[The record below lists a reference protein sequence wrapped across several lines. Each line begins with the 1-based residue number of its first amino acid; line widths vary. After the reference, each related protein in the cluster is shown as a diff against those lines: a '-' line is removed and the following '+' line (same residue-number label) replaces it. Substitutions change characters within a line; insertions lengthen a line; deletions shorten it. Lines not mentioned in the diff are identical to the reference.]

1 VEKDFSLPALMQ
13 INTDYRSRF
22 SSSSSTAAVSELS
35 SKKTVNKITENIK
48 INSLDDDSA
57 SLSINEDHLAKK
69 YFFEIL
75 MSLDDGINIISTVL
89 FNLNS
94 VQDIVSA
101 LGKPHTDTNSLINEI
116 ENIKNQS
123 EFNSQKLL
131 DGRFLKD
138 IKLWK
143 KDNSSFIIDFRNPEN
158 GGQSES
164 SVDFNIKDTSSEG
177 NLVSGLTVSL
187 KELAINKNPDDFSQ
201 LNNNIQRME
210 EHALKLK
217 ATILD
222 YYKQLEAIIKNL
234 STKSNFSDVKVNLF
248 LNGIKKEFTEKSAM
262 SMLMQVS
269 ENHASAL
276 SLLP

>member
-1 VEKDFSLPALMQ
+1 MQ

-22 SSSSSTAAVSELS
+22 SNSSTAAVSELG

-48 INSLDDDSA
+48 INRLDDDSA

-75 MSLDDGINIISTVL
+75 MGLDDGINIINTVL

-101 LGKPHTDTNSLINEI
+101 LAKPHQDTNSLINEI
-116 ENIKNQS
+116 ENIKNHS

-131 DGRFLKD
+131 DGCFLKD

-158 GGQSES
+158 GGQSKS

-177 NLVSGLTVSL
+177 NLVSGLTIEL
-187 KELAINKNPDDFSQ
+187 KELTINKNPNDFLK
-201 LNNNIQRME
+201 LNKNIQRME

-217 ATILD
+217 ATLLD
-222 YYKQLEAIIKNL
+222 YYKQLETIIQNL
-234 STKSNFSDVKVNLF
+234 STKSNFSDIKLNLF
-248 LNGIKKEFTEKSAM
+248 LNGIKNEFTEKSAM
-262 SMLMQVS
+262 SMLTQVS
-269 ENHASAL
+269 KNQANAI

>member
-1 VEKDFSLPALMQ
+1 MEKDFSLPALMQ

-22 SSSSSTAAVSELS
+22 SNSSTAAVSELS

-48 INSLDDDSA
+48 INRLDDDSA
-57 SLSINEDHLAKK
+57 SLSINEDHLAKR

-75 MSLDDGINIISTVL
+75 MGLDDGINIISTVL

-101 LGKPHTDTNSLINEI
+101 LAKPHADANSLIDEI
-116 ENIKNQS
+116 EKIKNES

-131 DGRFLKD
+131 DGSFLKD
-138 IKLWK
+138 IKLWR

-158 GGQSES
+158 GGQLES
-164 SVDFNIKDTSSEG
+164 SIDFNIKDISSEG
-177 NLVSGLTVSL
+177 NLVSGLRVPL
-187 KELAINKNPDDFSQ
+187 KELAINKNPNDFSK

-210 EHALKLK
+210 KHALKLK
-217 ATILD
+217 AIILD
-222 YYKQLEAIIKNL
+222 YYKQLEAIIQNL
-234 STKSNFSDVKVNLF
+234 STKSNFSDLKLNLF
-248 LNGIKKEFTEKSAM
+248 LTGIKKEFTEKSAI
-262 SMLMQVS
+262 SMLTQIT
-269 ENHASAL
+269 ENHANAV

>member
-1 VEKDFSLPALMQ
+1 MEKDFSLPALMQ

-22 SSSSSTAAVSELS
+22 ANSSTAAVSELN

-48 INSLDDDSA
+48 INRLDDDSA

-101 LGKPHTDTNSLINEI
+101 LGKPHSDTNNLINEI

-131 DGRFLKD
+131 DGSFLKD
-138 IKLWK
+138 IQLWK
-143 KDNSSFIIDFRNPEN
+143 KDNSSFTIDFRNPEN
-158 GGQSES
+158 GGQSGS

-177 NLVSGLTVSL
+177 NLVSGLTVAL
-187 KELAINKNPDDFSQ
+187 KELAINRNPDDFLK
-201 LNNNIQRME
+201 LNKNIQRME
-210 EHALKLK
+210 EHALELK
-217 ATILD
+217 TTILD
-222 YYKQLEAIIKNL
+222 YYKQLESIIQNL
-234 STKSNFSDVKVNLF
+234 STKSNFSDLKLNLF
-248 LNGIKKEFTEKSAM
+248 LNGIKNEFTKKSAM

>member
-1 VEKDFSLPALMQ
+1 MEKDFSLPALMQ

-22 SSSSSTAAVSELS
+22 SSSSTAAVSELS
-35 SKKTVNKITENIK
+35 SKKTINKITESIK
-48 INSLDDDSA
+48 INRLDDDSA
-57 SLSINEDHLAKK
+57 SLSINDEHLAKK

-75 MSLDDGINIISTVL
+75 MGLDDGITIISTVL

-101 LGKPHTDTNSLINEI
+101 LGKPHQDTNSLINEI

-131 DGRFLKD
+131 DGSFLKD
-138 IKLWK
+138 IQLWTN
-143 KDNSSFIIDFRNPEN
+143 DNSSFIIDFRNSEN

-177 NLVSGLTVSL
+177 NLVSGLTVAL
-187 KELAINKNPDDFSQ
+187 KELAINRNPDDFLK
-201 LNNNIQRME
+201 LNKNIQRME
-210 EHALKLK
+210 EHALELK
-217 ATILD
+217 TTILD
-222 YYKQLEAIIKNL
+222 YYKQLESIIQNL
-234 STKSNFSDVKVNLF
+234 STKSNFSDMKLNLF
-248 LNGIKKEFTEKSAM
+248 LTGIKKEFTEKSAM
-262 SMLMQVS
+262 SMLTQVS
-269 ENHASAL
+269 KNQANAI

>member
-22 SSSSSTAAVSELS
+22 ANGSTTAVSELS

-101 LGKPHTDTNSLINEI
+101 LAKPHTDTNSLINEI

>member
-1 VEKDFSLPALMQ
+1 MEKDFSLPALMQ

-22 SSSSSTAAVSELS
+22 SNSSTAAVSELS

-48 INSLDDDSA
+48 INRLDDDSA

-75 MSLDDGINIISTVL
+75 MGLDDGINIISTVL

-94 VQDIVSA
+94 AQDIVSA
-101 LGKPHTDTNSLINEI
+101 LKRPNADTNSLINEI

-131 DGRFLKD
+131 DGSFLKD

-187 KELAINKNPDDFSQ
+187 KELAINKNPDDFSK
-201 LNNNIQRME
+201 LNSNIQRME
-210 EHALKLK
+210 KHALELK
-217 ATILD
+217 TIILD
-222 YYKQLEAIIKNL
+222 HYKQLETIIQNL
-234 STKSNFSDVKVNLF
+234 STKSNFSDAKLNLF
-248 LNGIKKEFTEKSAM
+248 LSGIKKEFTEKSAM
-262 SMLMQVS
+262 SMLTQVS
-269 ENHASAL
+269 ENHANAV

>member
-1 VEKDFSLPALMQ
+1 VEKDFSLPVLMQ

-22 SSSSSTAAVSELS
+22 ANSSTAAVSELN

-48 INSLDDDSA
+48 INRLDDDSA

-75 MSLDDGINIISTVL
+75 MGLDDGINIISTVL

-101 LGKPHTDTNSLINEI
+101 LGKPHSDTNSLINEI

-131 DGRFLKD
+131 DGSFLKD
-138 IKLWK
+138 IQLWK
-143 KDNSSFIIDFRNPEN
+143 KDSSSFTIDFRNPEN
-158 GGQSES
+158 GGELKS
-164 SVDFNIKDTSSEG
+164 SIDFNIENISSEG

-187 KELAINKNPDDFSQ
+187 KELAINKNPNDFSK
-201 LNNNIQRME
+201 LNKNIQRME
-210 EHALKLK
+210 EHALELK
-217 ATILD
+217 TTILD
-222 YYKQLEAIIKNL
+222 YYKQLETVIQNL
-234 STKSNFSDVKVNLF
+234 STKSNFSDLKLNLF
-248 LNGIKKEFTEKSAM
+248 LNGIKKDFTEKSAM
-262 SMLMQVS
+262 SMLTQIS
-269 ENHASAL
+269 ENHANAIN
-276 SLLP
+276 LLP

>member
-1 VEKDFSLPALMQ
+1 MEKDFSLPALMQ

-22 SSSSSTAAVSELS
+22 ANSSSTAVSSLN

-57 SLSINEDHLAKK
+57 SLSISEDHLAKK
-69 YFFEIL
+69 HFFEIL
-75 MSLDDGINIISTVL
+75 MDLDDGINIINTVL
-89 FNLNS
+89 LNLNS

-101 LGKPHTDTNSLINEI
+101 LDKPHQDANNLIQEI

-131 DGRFLKD
+131 DGSFLKN

-143 KDNSSFIIDFRNPEN
+143 KDNSTFIIDFRNPEN
-158 GGQSES
+158 GGQSKS
-164 SVDFNIKDTSSEG
+164 SIDFNIEDISSEG
-177 NLVSGLTVSL
+177 TLVSGLTVSL
-187 KELAINKNPDDFSQ
+187 KELAINKNLENFST
-201 LNNNIQRME
+201 LNKNIRRME
-210 EHALKLK
+210 KHALELK
-217 ATILD
+217 STILD
-222 YYKQLEAIIKNL
+222 YYKQLETIIHNL
-234 STKSNFSDVKVNLF
+234 STKSNFSDTKLNLF

-262 SMLMQVS
+262 SMLTQINK
-269 ENHASAL
+269 NHANAI

>member
-1 VEKDFSLPALMQ
+1 MEKDFSLPALMQ

-22 SSSSSTAAVSELS
+22 ANSSTAAVSELN

-48 INSLDDDSA
+48 INRLDDDSA

-101 LGKPHTDTNSLINEI
+101 LGKPHSDTNNLINEI

-131 DGRFLKD
+131 DGSFLKD
-138 IKLWK
+138 IQLWK
-143 KDNSSFIIDFRNPEN
+143 KDNSSLTIDFRNPEN

-177 NLVSGLTVSL
+177 NLVSGLTVAL
-187 KELAINKNPDDFSQ
+187 KELAINRNPDDFLK
-201 LNNNIQRME
+201 LNKNIQRME
-210 EHALKLK
+210 EHALELK
-217 ATILD
+217 TTILD
-222 YYKQLEAIIKNL
+222 YYKQLESIIQNL
-234 STKSNFSDVKVNLF
+234 STKSNFSDLKLNLF

-262 SMLMQVS
+262 SMLTQIS
-269 ENHASAL
+269 ENHANAI

>member
-22 SSSSSTAAVSELS
+22 SSSSTAAVSELS
-35 SKKTVNKITENIK
+35 SKKTINKITESIK
-48 INSLDDDSA
+48 INRLDDDSA
-57 SLSINEDHLAKK
+57 SLSINDEHLAKK

-75 MSLDDGINIISTVL
+75 MGLDDGITIISTVL

-101 LGKPHTDTNSLINEI
+101 LGKPHQDTNSLINEI

-131 DGRFLKD
+131 DGSFLKD
-138 IKLWK
+138 IQLWTN
-143 KDNSSFIIDFRNPEN
+143 DNSSFIIDFRNPEN
-158 GGQSES
+158 GGQSKS

-187 KELAINKNPDDFSQ
+187 KELAINKNPNDFSK
-201 LNNNIQRME
+201 LNKNIQRME

-222 YYKQLEAIIKNL
+222 YYKQLETIIQNL
-234 STKSNFSDVKVNLF
+234 STKSNFSDIKLNLF
-248 LNGIKKEFTEKSAM
+248 LNGIKNEFTKKSAM
-262 SMLMQVS
+262 SMLTQVS
-269 ENHASAL
+269 KNQANAVG
-276 SLLP
+276 LLP

>member
-22 SSSSSTAAVSELS
+22 ANGSTTAVSELS

-138 IKLWK
+138 VKLWK
-143 KDNSSFIIDFRNPEN
+143 QDNSSFIIDFRNPEN
-158 GGQSES
+158 GGQSKS

-187 KELAINKNPDDFSQ
+187 KELAINKNPDDFSK

-262 SMLMQVS
+262 SMLTQVS
-269 ENHASAL
+269 ENHANAI

>member
-22 SSSSSTAAVSELS
+22 ANGSTTAVSELS

>member
-22 SSSSSTAAVSELS
+22 SNSSAAVSELS

-48 INSLDDDSA
+48 INRVDDDSA

-75 MSLDDGINIISTVL
+75 MGLDDGINIINTVL

-101 LGKPHTDTNSLINEI
+101 LGKPHQDTNSLINEI
-116 ENIKNQS
+116 VNIKNQS

-131 DGRFLKD
+131 DGCFLKD

-143 KDNSSFIIDFRNPEN
+143 QDNSSFIIDFRNPEN
-158 GGQSES
+158 GGQSKS

-177 NLVSGLTVSL
+177 NLVSGLTVEL
-187 KELAINKNPDDFSQ
+187 KELAINKNPNDFSK
-201 LNNNIQRME
+201 LNKNIQRME

-222 YYKQLEAIIKNL
+222 YYKQLETIIQNL
-234 STKSNFSDVKVNLF
+234 STKSNFSDIKLNLF
-248 LNGIKKEFTEKSAM
+248 LNGIKNEFTKKSAM
-262 SMLMQVS
+262 SMLTQVS
-269 ENHASAL
+269 KNQANAVG
-276 SLLP
+276 LLP

>member
-22 SSSSSTAAVSELS
+22 ANGSTTAVSELS

-101 LGKPHTDTNSLINEI
+101 LAKPHTDTNSLINEI

-269 ENHASAL
+269 ENHANAI

>member
-1 VEKDFSLPALMQ
+1 MEKDFSLPVLMQ

-22 SSSSSTAAVSELS
+22 ANSSTAAVSELN

-48 INSLDDDSA
+48 INRLDDDSA

-75 MSLDDGINIISTVL
+75 MGLDDGINIISTVL

-101 LGKPHTDTNSLINEI
+101 LGKPHSDTNSLINEI

-131 DGRFLKD
+131 DGSFLKD
-138 IKLWK
+138 IQLWK
-143 KDNSSFIIDFRNPEN
+143 KDSSSFTIDFRNPEN
-158 GGQSES
+158 GGELKS
-164 SVDFNIKDTSSEG
+164 SIDFNIENISSEG

-187 KELAINKNPDDFSQ
+187 KELAINKNPNDFSK
-201 LNNNIQRME
+201 LNKNIQRME
-210 EHALKLK
+210 EHALELK
-217 ATILD
+217 TTILD
-222 YYKQLEAIIKNL
+222 YYKQLETVIQNL
-234 STKSNFSDVKVNLF
+234 STKSNFSDLKLNLF
-248 LNGIKKEFTEKSAM
+248 LNGIKKDFTEKSAM
-262 SMLMQVS
+262 SMLTQIS
-269 ENHASAL
+269 ENHANAIN
-276 SLLP
+276 LLP

>member
-22 SSSSSTAAVSELS
+22 SNSSTAAISELS

-48 INSLDDDSA
+48 INRLDDDSA

-75 MSLDDGINIISTVL
+75 MGLDDGINIISTVL

-101 LGKPHTDTNSLINEI
+101 LAKPHQDANSLINEI

-123 EFNSQKLL
+123 EFNSQKLI
-131 DGRFLKD
+131 DGSFLKD
-138 IKLWK
+138 IELWQK
-143 KDNSSFIIDFRNPEN
+143 NSSNFIIDFRNLEN
-158 GGQSES
+158 GGQLES
-164 SVDFNIKDTSSEG
+164 SIDFNIEDISSEG
-177 NLVSGLTVSL
+177 NLVSGLSVPL
-187 KELAINKNPDDFSQ
+187 RELAKSKNPDDFSK
-201 LNNNIQRME
+201 LNQNIHRME
-210 EHALKLK
+210 KHALELQ
-217 ATILD
+217 AAIIAH
-222 YYKQLEAIIKNL
+222 YKQLETVIRNL
-234 STKSNFSDVKVNLF
+234 STKSNLSDAKLNLF
-248 LNGIKKEFTEKSAM
+248 LNGIKKEFIEKSAM
-262 SMLMQVS
+262 SMLTQVS
-269 ENHASAL
+269 ENHSNAI

>member
-22 SSSSSTAAVSELS
+22 SNSSTAAVSELS

-48 INSLDDDSA
+48 INRLDDDSA
-57 SLSINEDHLAKK
+57 SLSINEDHLAKR

-75 MSLDDGINIISTVL
+75 MGLDDGINIISTVL

-101 LGKPHTDTNSLINEI
+101 LAKPHADANSLIDEI
-116 ENIKNQS
+116 EKIKNES

-131 DGRFLKD
+131 DGSFLKD
-138 IKLWK
+138 IKLWR

-158 GGQSES
+158 GGQLES
-164 SVDFNIKDTSSEG
+164 SIDFNIKDISSEG
-177 NLVSGLTVSL
+177 NLVSGLRVPL
-187 KELAINKNPDDFSQ
+187 KELAINKNPNDFSK

-210 EHALKLK
+210 KHALKLK
-217 ATILD
+217 AIILD
-222 YYKQLEAIIKNL
+222 YYKQLEAIIQNL
-234 STKSNFSDVKVNLF
+234 STKSNFSDLKLNLF
-248 LNGIKKEFTEKSAM
+248 LTGIKKEFTEKSAI
-262 SMLMQVS
+262 SMLTQIT
-269 ENHASAL
+269 ENHANAV

>member
-1 VEKDFSLPALMQ
+1 MEKDFSLPALMQ

-22 SSSSSTAAVSELS
+22 ANGSTTAVSELS

>member
-22 SSSSSTAAVSELS
+22 SNSSAAVSELS

-48 INSLDDDSA
+48 INRVDDDSA

-75 MSLDDGINIISTVL
+75 MGLDDGINIINTVL

-101 LGKPHTDTNSLINEI
+101 LGKPHQDTNSLINEI
-116 ENIKNQS
+116 VNIKNQS

-131 DGRFLKD
+131 DGCFLKD

-143 KDNSSFIIDFRNPEN
+143 QDNSSFIIDFRNPEN
-158 GGQSES
+158 GGQSKS

-177 NLVSGLTVSL
+177 NLVSGLTVEL
-187 KELAINKNPDDFSQ
+187 KELAINKNPNDFSK
-201 LNNNIQRME
+201 LNKNIQRME

-222 YYKQLEAIIKNL
+222 YYKQLETIIQNL
-234 STKSNFSDVKVNLF
+234 STKSNFSDIK
-248 LNGIKKEFTEKSAM
+248 LNEFTKKSAM

>member
-1 VEKDFSLPALMQ
+1 MEKDFSLPVLMQ

-22 SSSSSTAAVSELS
+22 ANSSTAAVSELS

-57 SLSINEDHLAKK
+57 RLSINEDHLAKK

-75 MSLDDGINIISTVL
+75 MGLDDGINIISTVL

-101 LGKPHTDTNSLINEI
+101 LGKPHSDTNSLINEI

-131 DGRFLKD
+131 DGSFLKD
-138 IKLWK
+138 IQLWK
-143 KDNSSFIIDFRNPEN
+143 KDSSSFTIDFRNPEN
-158 GGQSES
+158 GGELKS
-164 SVDFNIKDTSSEG
+164 SIDFNIENISSEG

-187 KELAINKNPDDFSQ
+187 KELAINKNPNDFSK
-201 LNNNIQRME
+201 LNKNIQRME
-210 EHALKLK
+210 EHALELK
-217 ATILD
+217 TTILD
-222 YYKQLEAIIKNL
+222 YYKQLETVIQNL
-234 STKSNFSDVKVNLF
+234 STKSNFSDLKLNLF
-248 LNGIKKEFTEKSAM
+248 LNGIKKDFTEKSAM
-262 SMLMQVS
+262 SMLTQIS
-269 ENHASAL
+269 ENHANAIN
-276 SLLP
+276 LLP

>member
-1 VEKDFSLPALMQ
+1 MEKDFSLPALMQ

-22 SSSSSTAAVSELS
+22 SSSSTAAVSELS
-35 SKKTVNKITENIK
+35 SKKTINKITESIK
-48 INSLDDDSA
+48 INRLDDDSA
-57 SLSINEDHLAKK
+57 SLSINDEHLAKK

-75 MSLDDGINIISTVL
+75 MGLDDGITIISTVL

-101 LGKPHTDTNSLINEI
+101 LGKPHQDTDSLINEI

-131 DGRFLKD
+131 DGSFLKD

-143 KDNSSFIIDFRNPEN
+143 ADNSSFIIDFRNPEN

-164 SVDFNIKDTSSEG
+164 SVDFNIKDTSSDG
-177 NLVSGLTVSL
+177 NLVSGLTVAL
-187 KELAINKNPDDFSQ
+187 KELAINRNPDDFLK
-201 LNNNIQRME
+201 LNKNIQRME
-210 EHALKLK
+210 EHALELQ
-217 ATILD
+217 AAILA
-222 YYKQLEAIIKNL
+222 YYKQLETVLQNL
-234 STKSNFSDVKVNLF
+234 STKSNLSDAKLNLF

-262 SMLMQVS
+262 SMLTQVS
-269 ENHASAL
+269 KNQANAIG
-276 SLLP
+276 LLP

>member
-22 SSSSSTAAVSELS
+22 ANSSTAAVSELN

-48 INSLDDDSA
+48 INRLDDDSA

-101 LGKPHTDTNSLINEI
+101 LGKPHSDTNNLINEI

-131 DGRFLKD
+131 DGSFLKD
-138 IKLWK
+138 IQLWK
-143 KDNSSFIIDFRNPEN
+143 KDNSSFTIDFRNPEN

-177 NLVSGLTVSL
+177 NLVSGLTVAL
-187 KELAINKNPDDFSQ
+187 KELAINRNPDDFLK
-201 LNNNIQRME
+201 LNKNIQRME
-210 EHALKLK
+210 EHALELK
-217 ATILD
+217 TTILD
-222 YYKQLEAIIKNL
+222 YYKQLESIIQNL
-234 STKSNFSDVKVNLF
+234 STKSNFSDLKLNLF

-262 SMLMQVS
+262 SMLTQIS
-269 ENHASAL
+269 ENHANAI

>member
-22 SSSSSTAAVSELS
+22 SNSSTAAISELS

-48 INSLDDDSA
+48 INRLDDDSA

-75 MSLDDGINIISTVL
+75 MGLDDGINIISTVL

-101 LGKPHTDTNSLINEI
+101 LAKPHQDANSLINEI

-123 EFNSQKLL
+123 EFNSQKLI
-131 DGRFLKD
+131 DGSFLKD
-138 IKLWK
+138 IKLWQK
-143 KDNSSFIIDFRNPEN
+143 NSSNFIIDFRNLEN
-158 GGQSES
+158 GGQLES
-164 SVDFNIKDTSSEG
+164 SIDFNIEDISSEG
-177 NLVSGLTVSL
+177 NLVSGLSVPL
-187 KELAINKNPDDFSQ
+187 RELAKSKNPDDFSK
-201 LNNNIQRME
+201 LNQNIHRME
-210 EHALKLK
+210 KHALELQ
-217 ATILD
+217 AAIIAH
-222 YYKQLEAIIKNL
+222 YKQLETVIRNL
-234 STKSNFSDVKVNLF
+234 STKSNLSDAKLNLF
-248 LNGIKKEFTEKSAM
+248 LNGIKKEFIEKSAM
-262 SMLMQVS
+262 SMLTQVS
-269 ENHASAL
+269 ENHSNAI

>member
-1 VEKDFSLPALMQ
+1 MQ

-22 SSSSSTAAVSELS
+22 SSSSTAAVSELS
-35 SKKTVNKITENIK
+35 SKKTINKITESIK
-48 INSLDDDSA
+48 INRLDDDSA
-57 SLSINEDHLAKK
+57 SLSINDEHLAKK

-75 MSLDDGINIISTVL
+75 MGLDDGITIISTVL

-101 LGKPHTDTNSLINEI
+101 LGKPHQDTNSLINEI

-131 DGRFLKD
+131 DGSFLKD
-138 IKLWK
+138 IQLWTN
-143 KDNSSFIIDFRNPEN
+143 DNSSFIIDFRNSEN

-177 NLVSGLTVSL
+177 NLVSGLTVAL
-187 KELAINKNPDDFSQ
+187 KELAINRNPDDFLK
-201 LNNNIQRME
+201 LNKNIQRME
-210 EHALKLK
+210 EHALELK
-217 ATILD
+217 TTILD
-222 YYKQLEAIIKNL
+222 YYKQLESIIQNL
-234 STKSNFSDVKVNLF
+234 STKSNFSDMKLNLF
-248 LNGIKKEFTEKSAM
+248 LTGIKKEFTEKSAM
-262 SMLMQVS
+262 SMLTQVS
-269 ENHASAL
+269 KNQANAI

>member
-1 VEKDFSLPALMQ
+1 MEKDFSLPALMQ

-22 SSSSSTAAVSELS
+22 ANSSTAAVSELN

-48 INSLDDDSA
+48 INRLDDDSA

-101 LGKPHTDTNSLINEI
+101 LGKPHSDTNNLINEI

-131 DGRFLKD
+131 DGSFLKD
-138 IKLWK
+138 IQLWK
-143 KDNSSFIIDFRNPEN
+143 KDNSSFTIDFRNPEN

-187 KELAINKNPDDFSQ
+187 KELAINKNPNDFSK
-201 LNNNIQRME
+201 LNKNIQRME
-210 EHALKLK
+210 EHALELK
-217 ATILD
+217 TTILD
-222 YYKQLEAIIKNL
+222 YYKQLESIIQNL
-234 STKSNFSDVKVNLF
+234 STKSNFSDLKLNLF

-262 SMLMQVS
+262 SMLTQIS
-269 ENHASAL
+269 ENHANAIN
-276 SLLP
+276 LLP

>member
-22 SSSSSTAAVSELS
+22 SNSSTAAISELS

-48 INSLDDDSA
+48 INRLDDDSA

-75 MSLDDGINIISTVL
+75 MGLDDGINIISTVL

-101 LGKPHTDTNSLINEI
+101 LAKPHQDANSLINEI

-123 EFNSQKLL
+123 EFNSQKLI
-131 DGRFLKD
+131 DGSFLKD
-138 IKLWK
+138 IELWQK
-143 KDNSSFIIDFRNPEN
+143 NSSNFIIDFRNLEN
-158 GGQSES
+158 GGQLES
-164 SVDFNIKDTSSEG
+164 SIDFNIEDISSEG
-177 NLVSGLTVSL
+177 NLVSGLSVPL
-187 KELAINKNPDDFSQ
+187 RELAKSKNPDDFSK
-201 LNNNIQRME
+201 LNQNIHRME
-210 EHALKLK
+210 KHALELQ
-217 ATILD
+217 AAIIAH
-222 YYKQLEAIIKNL
+222 YKQLETVIRNL
-234 STKSNFSDVKVNLF
+234 STKSNLSDAKLNLF
-248 LNGIKKEFTEKSAM
+248 LNGIKKEFIEKSAM
-262 SMLMQVS
+262 SMLTQVS
-269 ENHASAL
+269 ENHANAI